1 MSEKKKKAITKKDS
15 NELLNFLMIILGLL
29 FLFKGI
35 MDFLAWGGIIVPSW
49 LADFASDADLAAALT
64 LFGSQGLISI
74 ALGFWCL
81 VAGIG
86 MFREEEYAL
95 GMALVVLSLMALTG
109 ITSVIGWVSNP
120 LSFDLGYW
128 PNYVIL
134 GAFIIGALGFVWLLF
149 TYKRYD

>member
-1 MSEKKKKAITKKDS
+1 MSKQKEKKKDS

-29 FLFKGI
+29 FLFKGV
-35 MDFLAWGGIIVPSW
+35 MDFLAWAGIIYPSW
-49 LADFASDADLAAALT
+49 LDIASTPELAAALT

-86 MFREEEYAL
+86 MFREEEYAM
-95 GMALVVLSLMALTG
+95 GIGLVVLSIMALTG
-109 ITSVIGWVSNP
+109 LTSVIGWVSNP
-120 LSFDLGYW
+120 ASFDLAYW
-128 PNYVIL
+128 PNYIVLI
-134 GAFIIGALGFVWLLF
+134 AFIVGVLGFVWLLV

>member
-1 MSEKKKKAITKKDS
+1 MSEKKAKKKDS

-29 FLFKGI
+29 FLFKGV
-35 MDFLAWGGIIVPSW
+35 MDFLAWAGIIYPSW
-49 LADFASDADLAAALT
+49 LDIASTPELAAALT

-86 MFREEEYAL
+86 MFREEEYAM
-95 GMALVVLSLMALTG
+95 GIGLVVLSIMALTG
-109 ITSVIGWVSNP
+109 LTSVIGWVSNP
-120 LSFDLGYW
+120 ASFDLAYW
-128 PNYVIL
+128 PNYIIL
-134 GAFIIGALGFVWLLF
+134 IAFIVGVLGFVWLLV